1 MEGQTQDDC
10 KYGVL
15 QVTIQEVTDSAV
27 TFAARSAG
35 TAGDRNQSLL
45 RSFTVPLAEVWTA
58 PIAGAPAPVP
68 LRPGASGNLFLSKD
82 GWQTRTPDGFGISG
96 IATFKWPLCG
106 AAPSR
111 VIGEL
116 GVIPSSIVVHGHL
129 EGETELF
136 ELELLGPDA
145 DEAQAIEWTSAA
157 MIELRLSPR
166 GAARLGT
173 RSRST
178 TVKAWPVRILIQGA
192 PTFDPSV
199 PGEVDL
205 LDVELAAEIQ
215 QLAFATRG
223 QGIRLAL
230 TQDGLGAFHV
240 TPEVAAANAQDAG
253 GSELS
258 AASQRTAVN
267 ARDSRGVASTT

>member
-10 KYGVL
+10 KYGIL
-15 QVTIQEVTDSAV
+15 QVTIQDVTDIDV

-35 TAGDRNQSLL
+35 ERNQSLL
-45 RSFTVPLAEVWTA
+45 RSFTVPLAEIWTA

-68 LRPGASGNLFLSKD
+68 LRPGATGNLFLSKD
-82 GWQTRTPDGFGISG
+82 GWQARTPDGFGISG
-96 IATFKWPLCG
+96 IAAFKWPLCG

-116 GVIPSSIVVHGHL
+116 GVVPSSIVVHGHL
-129 EGETELF
+129 EGATELF

-145 DEAQAIEWTSAA
+145 DDAQAIEWTSAA
-157 MIELRLSPR
+157 LIELRLSPR
-166 GAARLGT
+166 GAARLG
-173 RSRST
+173 SQAT
-178 TVKAWPVRILIQGA
+178 TVKAWPVRIVVQGA
-192 PTFDPSV
+192 PAFDPTV

-215 QLAFATRG
+215 RLAFTTRG

-240 TPEVAAANAQDAG
+240 TPEVAAAQDLG

-258 AASQRTAVN
+258 AVSQRTAVN